1 MNPRV
6 VADAPPLSVRLGCS
20 PCVGRWV
27 EASCQRSIAWLYS
40 RRVLMKWRSHPIG
53 FLALSAL
60 WLLALDGLAPATAA
74 EAQPG
79 RIKIEYAP
87 PKDPKHKPLYDLLKQ
102 RRVLEQLQRLYSPLR
117 LPTDLTIQT
126 AGCDG
131 IVNAW
136 YERAGVTLCYELLD
150 LISQPLPKDVTWAD
164 ITRED
169 AAVGQFLYIA
179 GHEVAH
185 AVFDLLKVPI
195 FGNEEDAADQFS
207 TYLVLRLGRDQA
219 RRLVSGAAYYFRRN
233 LKDQNVT
240 LKLKAFSSAHS
251 RPQQR
256 FYNLLCT
263 AYGADSAVFADLVA
277 KDYLPKDRA
286 DGCRREYSKV
296 TNAFRTLIG
305 PHIDPDLAGGVL
317 DEVWLVPAPQ

>member
-1 MNPRV
+1 MRWRWHP
-6 VADAPPLSVRLGCS
+6 
-20 PCVGRWV
+20 VGLW
-27 EASCQRSIAWLYS
+27 AIA
-40 RRVLMKWRSHPIG
+40 
-53 FLALSAL
+53 AT
-60 WLLALDGLAPATAA
+60 WLLVPAGLASAIAA

-79 RIKIEYAP
+79 RIRIAYAP
-87 PKDPKHKPLYDLLKQ
+87 TKDAKHEALYGLLKQ

-131 IVNAW
+131 VVNAW

-150 LISQPLPKDVTWAD
+150 LISQPLAKDVTWAG

-179 GHEVAH
+179 GHEIAH
-185 AVFDLLKVPI
+185 AVFDLLKVPM

-207 TYLVLRLGRDQA
+207 TYLMLRLGSDHA

-233 LKDQNVT
+233 LQDKTVT

-256 FYNLLCT
+256 FYNLLCI
-263 AYGADSAVFADLVA
+263 AYGADAAVFAELVA
-277 KDYLPKDRA
+277 KDYLPTERA
-286 DGCRREYSKV
+286 AGCRHEYRRLTHAV
-296 TNAFRTLIG
+296 QTLIG
-305 PHIDPDLAGGVL
+305 PHIDADLARGVL
-317 DEVWLVPAPQ
+317 DETWLVPGRQ